1 MPELATMHPGPGLE
15 AGDSGEYAG
24 FHEGSYTELDT
35 DFEHYGEFMAA
46 VYLASK
52 AGDHL
57 LESQRDAIES
67 ESKGGSEVVTKA
79 EEELERLV
87 ADYLGEEGYDV
98 VGEETGGEASDGY
111 FLVDPV
117 DGSGNFSDGGNNY
130 AFAISYIEDGETR
143 ASAVS
148 TPRRHDLEDGRKLY
162 AAAEGQ
168 GAFLRGRP
176 LETGDGEGFYA
187 KVSDRNRELRQ
198 DVESPV
204 FNGLKSLE
212 GNRVN
217 SLGAATVELA
227 ELAEGSAAGVFQGAI
242 HGYDVDAAN
251 LIVEEAGGEV
261 EMFEGDFREFPALI
275 AGKDY
280 ETVEEIK
287 EVYRDEVGTIE

>member
-1 MPELATMHPGPGLE
+1 MPESTSMQIRPDME
-15 AGDSGEYAG
+15 AGDTGEYAR
-24 FHEGSYTELDT
+24 FHDDSYSEVDT
-35 DFEHYGEFMAA
+35 DFEHYGELMAA

-52 AGDHL
+52 AGDFL
-57 LESQRDAIES
+57 LESRRGVLES
-67 ESKGGSEVVTKA
+67 EAKESGEVVTET
-79 EEELERLV
+79 EEVLERLV
-87 ADYLGEEGYDV
+87 ADYLEDEGYDV
-98 VGEETGGEASDGY
+98 VGEETGGEASESY

-117 DGSGNFSDGGNNY
+117 DGSGNFSDGSTDY
-130 AFAISYIEDGETR
+130 AFAISYIKDGETK

-148 TPRRHDLEDGRKLY
+148 TPRRHDLDGGRKLY

-168 GAFLRGRP
+168 GAFLRGQP
-176 LETGDGEGFYA
+176 LEIGDGEGFYA
-187 KVSDRNRELRQ
+187 KASDRNEELREE
-198 DVESPV
+198 VELPV

-242 HGYDVDAAN
+242 HNYDVDAAN
-251 LIVEEAGGEV
+251 LIVEEAGGRV

-275 AGKDY
+275 AGKDR